1 MVMCGWEAGVVSGRV
16 CWRAGWAGG
25 GGWSTRSSVSHVW
38 AECDLGDGGLV
49 ECAHIPSEPR
59 RLARVMILWAGGDG
73 SGDGSGD
80 WLWGWLWGLALL
92 KHDQT
97 SLSKA
102 PSGRGSWLIGHPVA
116 EPVLGGVFTGL
127 RLSALQGFDGLVC
140 MGVAGLVQLARLG
153 SPSGLVPPPFTSQA
167 SLLRA
172 CITGR
177 AALSHAGS
185 LGLG

>member
-1 MVMCGWEAGVVSGRV
+1 MVTMCGWEAGVVSGRF

-25 GGWSTRSSVSHVW
+25 GGWSTRSSVSPVC
-38 AECDLGDGGLV
+38 AECDLGVGGLV
-49 ECAHIPSEPR
+49 ECVHIPSEPR
-59 RLARVMILWAGGDG
+59 RLARVMILWAGGD
-73 SGDGSGD
+73 
-80 WLWGWLWGLALL
+80 
-92 KHDQT
+92 DQT

-102 PSGRGSWLIGHPVA
+102 PSGHGSWLIGHPVA